1 MLLILCSVVDID
13 NNTYIFY
20 SAVPH
25 WLCLLLLLLVFLPDA
40 EQSVAVDSM
49 KIPMP
54 EQLLQTDEASDAWSV
69 HKNVIALVT
78 GTSTVR

>member
-1 MLLILCSVVDID
+1 MLVV
-13 NNTYIFY
+13 T
-20 SAVPH
+20 
-25 WLCLLLLLLVFLPDA
+25 LLVFLPDA